1 MRGKDVLDDPEGDLQ
16 LSLPST
22 RGFDGKTLAP
32 RGQWSSNMGSVEK
45 ALDSR
50 GQLLNP
56 SGINCP
62 IPSTVFPL
70 EIESDTYNVVDLW

>member
-16 LSLPST
+16 LPLPST
-22 RGFDGKTLAP
+22 KGFDGKTLAP
-32 RGQWSSNMGSVEK
+32 GGQWSSNMGSSEK

-56 SGINCP
+56 SGIN
-62 IPSTVFPL
+62 
-70 EIESDTYNVVDLW
+70 